1 PILGCRGTRARRWC
15 PRRVAH
21 RGGNTQSTDGMRSGT
36 IELTSGRWDWTL
48 LPQWAGSTVV
58 FQHRN
63 RILDEMRNWIPDREV
78 TPEQVQELALD
89 PLERVWTDVDGLRW
103 RISMELPT
111 RWRREV
117 RAAGE
122 QNGEWMW
129 LVFRRGG
136 VRQLVSV
143 PAITHL

>member
-1 PILGCRGTRARRWC
+1 
-15 PRRVAH
+15 
-21 RGGNTQSTDGMRSGT
+21 
-36 IELTSGRWDWTL
+36 
-48 LPQWAGSTVV
+48 
-58 FQHRN
+58 
-63 RILDEMRNWIPDREV
+63 

-143 PAITHL
+143 PAITHLGEWTHSQLCGFLDQAFGRDTNGAAVL